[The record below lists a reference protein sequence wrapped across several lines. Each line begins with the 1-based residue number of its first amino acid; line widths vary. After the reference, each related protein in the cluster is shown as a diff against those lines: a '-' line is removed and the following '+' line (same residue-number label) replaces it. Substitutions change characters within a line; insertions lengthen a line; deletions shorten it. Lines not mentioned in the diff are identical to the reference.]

1 MKARRPYLLR
11 AIHEWISDSLCTPHL
26 VVDANAGDVEV
37 PRQFVKDGKIVLNV
51 SMSATANLRL
61 GNEDVTFSGRF
72 GGASMSVR
80 VPIHA
85 VLAIYARETGQG
97 MIFADDDMAGASAA
111 AAAGPKPVVT
121 GSASP
126 DDDPGPKPSSPSDSR
141 RARFK
146 VVK

>member
-26 VVDANAGDVEV
+26 VVDADVPGVEV
-37 PRQFVKDGKIVLNV
+37 PRHYVKDGKIVLNV
-51 SMSATANLRL
+51 SWNATANLRL
-61 GNEDVTFSGRF
+61 GNDEVSFSGRF

-80 VPIHA
+80 VPIPA

-97 MIFADDDMAGASAA
+97 MIFADEDQEPPSDPAGSPDPSRPT
-111 AAAGPKPVVT
+111 GEGDPPPKPPA
-121 GSASP
+121 G
-126 DDDPGPKPSSPSDSR
+126 GG
-141 RARFK
+141 RARLK